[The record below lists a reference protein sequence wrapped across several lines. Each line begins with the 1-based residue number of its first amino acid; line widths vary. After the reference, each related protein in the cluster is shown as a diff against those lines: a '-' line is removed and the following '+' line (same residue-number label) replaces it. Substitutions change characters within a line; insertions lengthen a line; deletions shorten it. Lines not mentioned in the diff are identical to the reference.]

1 MLSEGEVPRETAMN
15 SRAGADISI
24 GSTLGRSRGSRQSV
38 TLDAQERNPAINQYS
53 ANFMEMGPGSAAIP
67 GLHNATKNFGSYM
80 PDSEAQDNVRNFYE
94 TLDAVG
100 QTQVEGTDADP
111 IRRIQRTAPITEREI
126 DLVRQA
132 KEANLKMKNDQ
143 YWTSQID
150 PALPWTLTEVTK
162 VRPDILE
169 KRLNAIKQLS
179 QYTLDYEI
187 LRHLGHGGDPRL
199 AELQYMIDQGQMDHM
214 PRSTIVREAENLFKT
229 SNFSIWNVF
238 TPGTDRVPGRTRFS
252 DNQLNLAR
260 TNIDQRFD
268 NVAGPYMRPR
278 VQRTLRNTFAALA
291 PPGVN

>member
-1 MLSEGEVPRETAMN
+1 MAARAPRMSFSSGNTA
-15 SRAGADISI
+15 SAGDGNRTNTQVQNQA
-24 GSTLGRSRGSRQSV
+24 
-38 TLDAQERNPAINQYS
+38 RNPMINQY
-53 ANFMEMGPGSAAIP
+53 AARMKGDGVIIA
-67 GLHNATKNFGSYM
+67 GLHNDTMNFGSYM
-80 PDSEAQDNVRNFYE
+80 PDSDAQENVRNFYE
-94 TLDAVG
+94 TLEAVG
-100 QTQVEGTDADP
+100 QTQEEGTGIKN
-111 IRRIQRTAPITEREI
+111 IRRVAPISDREL

-214 PRSTIVREAENLFKT
+214 PRSTLVEEATRKFQT
-229 SNFSIWNVF
+229 SNFSIWNAF
-238 TPGTDRVPGRTRFS
+238 SSGSDRTGGDKFFS
-252 DNQLNLAR
+252 DNHLSLAR
-260 TNIDQRFD
+260 TRIDKRFD
-268 NVAGPYMRPR
+268 NVSGPYMRP
-278 VQRTLRNTFAALA
+278 TLERSLA
-291 PPGVN
+291 ETLTGYAPRRPG